1 MHALLFSS
9 SKVAGYEKRF
19 GYAEEKI
26 SEFLSDVHEVIFVP
40 YALQNHD
47 AYTDLVKETFLSR
60 GVSLRSVHEFKN
72 PLEAMENAECIF
84 IGGGNTFLLL
94 DWLYKTGLLEVIKK
108 KVHTGTK
115 HMGETREDRIRE
127 FHEQNT
133 RPVVGLRE
141 GAFLEIKNNH
151 ITLGGIHGAK
161 LFQPGEKAKELTSED
176 NLDFLLSL

>member
-1 MHALLFSS
+1 MPIVYPPSFDALGLVPFNIN
-9 SKVAGYEKRF
+9 AHYF
-19 GYAEEKI
+19 D
-26 SEFLSDVHEVIFVP
+26 SDP
-40 YALQNHD
+40 
-47 AYTDLVKETFLSR
+47 TS
-60 GVSLRSVHEFKN
+60 
-72 PLEAMENAECIF
+72 
-84 IGGGNTFLLL
+84 
-94 DWLYKTGLLEVIKK
+94 
-108 KVHTGTK
+108 K